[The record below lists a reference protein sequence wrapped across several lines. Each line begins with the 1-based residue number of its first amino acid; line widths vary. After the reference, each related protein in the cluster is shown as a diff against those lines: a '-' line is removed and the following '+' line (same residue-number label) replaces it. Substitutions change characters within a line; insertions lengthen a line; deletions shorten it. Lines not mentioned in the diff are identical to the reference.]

1 MVYKQGFSYYLKEN
15 MINGILIDVH
25 EDILEIDRRIYSASD
40 LAGSVGGFSSAI
52 KIVII
57 MLLPLLTNSEL
68 ESYLISSLYKQ
79 APDSRIAKPSEQ
91 LTPEKKLLIMS

>member
-1 MVYKQGFSYYLKEN
+1 

-25 EDILEIDRRIYSASD
+25 EDILEIDRKIYSASD

-57 MLLPLLTNSEL
+57 MLLPLLTNREL
-68 ESYLISSLYKQ
+68 ESYLISSLYK
-79 APDSRIAKPSEQ
+79 
-91 LTPEKKLLIMS
+91 